1 MAETQQADAAAKE
14 YSWTRANVIVLV
26 VLCLAPLLEYIDM
39 TVVNVALPTI
49 RTDLGFALP
58 DLQWVINAYTI
69 AFGGF
74 FLLAGRA
81 GDLFE
86 RRRVFLVG
94 VAAFTLASLA
104 SGLAPGP
111 GFLIAARAVQGMA
124 AAFVVPLTL
133 AMIAAQFPEGKPRNV
148 ALTAWGTT
156 TAISASLGLVI
167 GGLLVT
173 GPGWRW
179 IFYVNLPVGILILY
193 ASWRYLRDDRPL
205 QRHRRFDLVAAV
217 TSTAGLGLL
226 TYAVVQTSAHPWH
239 SAQTIAL
246 LVVAALLLVYFV
258 IHELTIA
265 ADPLLP
271 LSLLRN
277 RAVTGANVASALS
290 GAGLVS
296 VFYFATLYQQQVL
309 HYSALKTGLAYL
321 PLTGV
326 FIAVAGLGPL
336 LIPRIGIR
344 YVTVIG
350 CLVSAGS
357 LVLLTRITAS
367 GTLFGN
373 VMLPTMIFGGG
384 LAVFYIPMTVA
395 SVYRVPSERTGVAS
409 ALVNVTRTVGGA
421 VGLAV
426 ISAVVTSRITD
437 QASTGHPASDAL
449 ISGFRLAFAITAAL
463 LAAAAVFAMI
473 IFRGEGRGEKTD
485 LAQVTRAGIES

>member
-1 MAETQQADAAAKE
+1 M
-14 YSWTRANVIVLV
+14 LV

-49 RTDLGFALP
+49 RADLGFALP
-58 DLQWVINAYTI
+58 DLQWLINAYTI
-69 AFGGF
+69 CFGGF

-81 GDLFE
+81 GDLLG
-86 RRRVFLVG
+86 RRRVFLAG
-94 VAAFTLASLA
+94 VAVFTLASLA

-111 GFLIAARAVQGMA
+111 GLLIGARAVQGLA

-133 AMIAAQFPEGKPRNV
+133 AMIAAQFPEGKPRNL

-156 TAISASLGLVI
+156 TAISASLGLAA

-179 IFYVNLPVGILILY
+179 IFYVNLPVGVLILV
-193 ASWRYLRDDRPL
+193 ASWRYLRDDRPA
-205 QRHRRFDLVAAV
+205 QRHRTFDAVAAV

-226 TYAVVQTSAHPWH
+226 TYAVVQTGAHPWH
-239 SAQTIAL
+239 SAWTICLLAGAGAL
-246 LVVAALLLVYFV
+246 LAYFLV
-258 IHELTIA
+258 HELIFA
-265 ADPLLP
+265 AEPLLP
-271 LSLLRN
+271 FSLLRN
-277 RAVTGANVASALS
+277 RAVAGANAVSALS

-309 HYSALKTGLAYL
+309 GYSALKTGLAYL

-326 FIAVAGLGPL
+326 FMVVAGLGPV

-344 YVTVIG
+344 YVTAAGSLI
-350 CLVSAGS
+350 SAGS
-357 LVLLTRITAS
+357 LVLLTRITPD
-367 GTLFGN
+367 GTLLGS
-373 VMLPTMIFGGG
+373 VIVPTMIFGAG

-395 SVYRVPSERTGVAS
+395 AVYRVPPERTGVAS

-426 ISAVVTSRITD
+426 ISTVATSRISH
-437 QASTGHPASDAL
+437 QAASGHPAGEAL
-449 ISGFRLAFAITAAL
+449 SSGFRLAFVITAAL
-463 LAAAAVFAMI
+463 LAAAAVFALA
-473 IFRGEGRGEKTD
+473 IFRGEGRGEKIN
-485 LAQVTRAGIES
+485 LAEVTRAGIES